1 MLSMQWASEDPPST
15 EGRWLTIGPISFLTN
30 FKTHIIMSV
39 AKETDVIELLA
50 LPSGDRNGS

>member
-15 EGRWLTIGPISFLTN
+15 VGRWLMIRAISFLTN
-30 FKTHIIMSV
+30 FKTHITMSG
-39 AKETDVIELLA
+39 AKETKVIELLA